1 MRNTIYG
8 TDEFELQT
16 LSKKDES
23 RKDVKPYIKKY
34 N

>member
-16 LSKKDES
+16 LSEKDES
-23 RKDVKPYIKKY
+23 CEDENPYSM